1 MERSSGSAA
10 WGARRV
16 ASNWGELDAYSVMVK
31 WAAAVVPPQE
41 TLKLSERIS
50 VGLRATLSAL
60 ICTGFGTFFPEIWI
74 SRPASVP
81 FKVGLSAAPR
91 AWMFALM
98 RPFTVVPG
106 EKAIPSA
113 AAKWA
118 A

>member
-16 ASNWGELDAYSVMVK
+16 ASTWGDLDAYCVIVN
-31 WAAAVVPPQE
+31 WAAAVVPPEE

-60 ICTGFGTFFPEIWI
+60 TSTGFGISFPEIWM
-74 SRPASVP
+74 SRPARVP
-81 FKVGLSAAPR
+81 LNVGLSAAPR
-91 AWMFALM
+91 ARMFALI
-98 RPFTVVPG
+98 RPFTVAPG
-106 EKAIPSA
+106 EKAIPAA
-113 AAKWA
+113 AAKRA